1 MLLEDEQEPRPAAG
15 SGRQV
20 NNFRP
25 FCEGDFD
32 PTLNKKIR
40 ILIDCATDY
49 LVYLDD
55 DLYVEWT
62 FNGTAPGGFEDVA
75 NRIGRLETLAITQL
89 LPLQRELFE
98 RLLAESMARIIGD
111 RNEEKAKAILDE
123 AEEYLKA
130 RGSENARRWYL
141 GGVGWVALF
150 ALVVAGALLLA
161 LERVT
166 STPWRDVLET
176 FSATAVGALG
186 AFLSVASRT
195 EAITFEAAA
204 GPKIH
209 QFEGG
214 VRGAVGVAAALF
226 VVLAIKADLLLGIF
240 HSLTHPFFALLV
252 AGLIAGFSERLVPG
266 LINTMGKSM
275 HSRGK

>member
-25 FCEGDFD
+25 FCEGDFH

-55 DLYVEWT
+55 DLCVEWT

-150 ALVVAGALLLA
+150 ALVVAGALLLRLSGLPA
-161 LERVT
+161 
-166 STPWRDVLET
+166 PWRDVLRPFQRYSRRCIRSLFYRWQAEPKLLPLKPPQGLKYINLR
-176 FSATAVGALG
+176 VGLE
-186 AFLSVASRT
+186 V
-195 EAITFEAAA
+195 
-204 GPKIH
+204 
-209 QFEGG
+209 
-214 VRGAVGVAAALF
+214 
-226 VVLAIKADLLLGIF
+226 
-240 HSLTHPFFALLV
+240 
-252 AGLIAGFSERLVPG
+252 RLVSQRRY
-266 LINTMGKSM
+266 L
-275 HSRGK
+275 